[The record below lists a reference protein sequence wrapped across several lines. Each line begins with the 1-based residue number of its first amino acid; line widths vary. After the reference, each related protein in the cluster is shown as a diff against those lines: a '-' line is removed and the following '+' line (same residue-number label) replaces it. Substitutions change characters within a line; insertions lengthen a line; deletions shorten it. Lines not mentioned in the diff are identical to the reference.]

1 MVAEDSAASGGSPE
15 MDNLVEVMRRV
26 HGLGVS
32 HYDLSFLTKSV
43 EKRRLA
49 AACATRAAYVERLTQ
64 DRAEAEVLI
73 GSLAIHHSEFFRET
87 LTFALLEHRFL
98 PGLVARK
105 EASDRTELRIWSAGC
120 AAGQEAYSLAILLL
134 ELSETR
140 DRPVPFRIFAT
151 DSSEAQLAL
160 ARAGVYAEAAMRNVR
175 LGHLAR
181 WFSRRGPSYVAAPA
195 VRERVHFSAHDLLDE
210 RGTTP
215 PESIFG
221 EFDLVMCCN
230 LLFYYQPEVRQ
241 LILDKLQSSLAP
253 DGYLVTGEA
262 ERELVQRAGGFCS
275 TALPTP
281 VFQRGR

>member
-1 MVAEDSAASGGSPE
+1 MAEDGTAPGGTPE

-49 AACATRAAYVERLTQ
+49 AACATPAAYVERLTR
-64 DRAEAEVLI
+64 DRAEAETLF
-73 GSLAIHHSEFFRET
+73 GSLAIHHSELFRET
-87 LTFALLEHRFL
+87 LTFALLEQRIL

-120 AAGQEAYSLAILLL
+120 AAGQEACSLAILLL

-140 DRPVPFRIFAT
+140 DSPVPFRIFAT

-160 ARAGVYAEAAMRNVR
+160 ARAGKYDEVAMRKVR

-181 WFSRRGPSYVAAPA
+181 WFSRQGPSWVTANA
-195 VRERVHFSAHDLLDE
+195 VRERVHFSAHDLLDP
-210 RGTTP
+210 RSTTP

-221 EFDLVMCCN
+221 EFDLVLCCN
-230 LLFYYQPEVRQ
+230 LLFYYRPEGRQ
-241 LILDKLQSSLAP
+241 LILDKLRSSLAP
-253 DGYLVTGEA
+253 GGYLVTGEA
-262 ERELVQRAGGFCS
+262 ERDLVLRAGGFYS

-281 VFQRGR
+281 VFQRER